1 MGWFSRKKKSQDPNQ
16 NSARTARARGMESLE
31 ERTVLSGLTIS
42 DELARALKLG
52 SQSGGKIDSSLAQLY
67 DAYSHRT
74 TDQNFSIGQTSVANG
89 RVYLDDGRV
98 SISVRSKGSVG
109 ELNGQ
114 LAGIGIQG
122 ARINGDA
129 VTGWLG
135 VDKIDDLMGLSSVRS
150 AEWNIAP
157 VTNVGLVT
165 SQADIGLRANI
176 ARATYGVDGRGVR
189 IGVISDSYNSLGG
202 AAAGVLSGDL
212 PSNVVVLS
220 DQLGTDEGRGMIELI
235 HDLAPG
241 AEVYFHAVGNTPEDM
256 ASAME
261 RLAAA
266 GCSIIVDDVSFF
278 NEPLF
283 QDGII
288 AQTIDRLTNQGVA
301 MFGSAGNAAANSF
314 EDNFRKSGQFIEDF
328 FPPGT
333 TDDALRAAIG
343 TGELMDFN
351 PGNAVDI
358 IQPVVSG
365 GSVLFLQW
373 DNSFASATGGRVG
386 AIHDYDV
393 LVVNADGELITLSFD
408 RNVVTGDAFEAVVI
422 PEDAA
427 GILIVNRTGAN
438 NFLKYT
444 WRGPFNAFEF
454 TNSQIG
460 HSTVSGNH
468 QAAGL
473 IAVGAA
479 FYNNPVNN
487 PEDFTSLGT
496 VKIFFD
502 TEGNR
507 VTTTYRNKP
516 QVTGIDGTNTTFFGG
531 IDVEGDGFPNF
542 FGTSAA
548 APHVA
553 AVAALMKQVA
563 PSATPRQIRIALEQT
578 AADMGP
584 VGYDF
589 FTGYGLV
596 QADAAIAFLQRNLRS
611 VIIVDVSQS
620 MTSFD
625 SLDINGDGNLSQ
637 ADDLDN
643 DGVKGTP
650 LDQAIAVLNRLD
662 TERFFMPKV
671 SVIVFGRD
679 ARFIDVSPEAGVQTE
694 TNYVPGYIQQ
704 LTSIAMGQGGSLQTT
719 LVDSSK
725 SYYDR
730 ALWLM
735 YNTIQPNEFVDAY
748 LITDGSGLLGSSNLV
763 INALA
768 SKDVTVNTFVVGH
781 YYTAGSLGA
790 VQRIADGT
798 QGSVA
803 LDFTPKIVDN
813 KAIRPVAS
821 TNPFPSNNIALN
833 QFESI
838 FTNGF
843 QPMRLNGVD
852 AANAFRP
859 TPSTNGGGTGYSS
872 FFNFSSSRRSQNST
886 STDDTDVAVGTP
898 VNPDP
903 SRDDNGGSDV
913 GEPRPGDVAIE
924 LDDPV
929 LIDRTDSDLTEASNV

>member
-1 MGWFSRKKKSQDPNQ
+1 
-16 NSARTARARGMESLE
+16 MESLE
-31 ERTVLSGLTIS
+31 ERTVLSGFTIS
-42 DELARALKLG
+42 DDLAQAIKLG
-52 SQSGGKIDSSLAQLY
+52 AQSGGKIDTGLAQLY
-67 DAYSHRT
+67 EAYSNRPAG
-74 TDQNFSIGQTSVANG
+74 QNFSIGDVPSANG
-89 RVYLDDGRV
+89 RVFLNDGRV
-98 SISVRSKGSVG
+98 SISVRANGGVG
-109 ELNGQ
+109 ALNGQ
-114 LAGIGIQG
+114 LAGIGMQG
-122 ARINGDA
+122 ARISGDQ

-135 VDKIDDLMGLSSVRS
+135 VDKIDDLMGLASVRS
-150 AEWNIAP
+150 AAWNVSPI
-157 VTNVGLVT
+157 TNVGRVT
-165 SQADIGLRANI
+165 SQADVGLRANI
-176 ARATYGVDGRGVR
+176 ARATYGVNGAGVR

-202 AAAGVLSGDL
+202 ASAGVRSGDL
-212 PSNVVVLS
+212 PANVVVLS
-220 DQLGTDEGRGMIELI
+220 DAIGTDEGRGMIELI

-241 AEVYFHAVGNTPEDM
+241 AEVYFHSVGNTPSDM

-266 GCSIIVDDVSFF
+266 GCNIIVDDVSFYS
-278 NEPLF
+278 EPFF

-288 AQTIDRLTNQGVA
+288 AQTTDRLSNQGVV
-301 MFGSAGNAAANSF
+301 MIGSAGNGGAQSF
-314 EDNFRKSGQFIEDF
+314 EDNFRPSGQFIEDF
-328 FPPGT
+328 FPPGSG
-333 TDDALRAAIG
+333 DDVLRAAIG

-351 PGNAVDI
+351 PGSAVDI

-373 DNSFASATGGRVG
+373 DNSFASATQGRVG
-386 AIHDYDV
+386 AVHDYDV
-393 LVVNADGELITLSFD
+393 LVVDADGALINLSFD
-408 RNVVTGDAFEAVVI
+408 RNVVTGDAFEIVSI
-422 PEDAA
+422 PEEAA

-438 NFLKYT
+438 NFLKYH

-479 FYNNPVNN
+479 FYNNPASN
-487 PEDFTSLGT
+487 PESFTSLGT

-531 IDVEGDGFPNF
+531 SDIEGDGFPNF

-553 AVAALMKQVA
+553 AVAALMKQAA
-563 PSATPRQIRIALEQT
+563 PNATPRQIRIALERT
-578 AADMGP
+578 AQDMGP

-589 FTGYGLV
+589 FTGFGLV
-596 QADAAIAFLQRNLRS
+596 RADAAIAFLQQNLRS

-620 MTSFD
+620 MTNFD
-625 SLDINGDGNLSQ
+625 SLDINGDGKLSD
-637 ADDLDN
+637 ADDLDH
-643 DGVKGTP
+643 DGTKGTP

-671 SVIVFGRD
+671 SIIVFGRD

-694 TNYVPGYIQQ
+694 TNYSPGYVQQ
-704 LTSIAMGQGGSLQTT
+704 LTSLSTGQGGSLQTT
-719 LVDSSK
+719 LVDPSK

-730 ALWLM
+730 PLWLM
-735 YNTIQPNEFVDAY
+735 YNTIAANEFVDAY

-763 INALA
+763 VNALA
-768 SKDVTVNTFVVGH
+768 SKNVTVNTFVVGH

-790 VQRIADGT
+790 IQRIADGT
-798 QGSVA
+798 KGSVA
-803 LDFTPKIVDN
+803 LDFTPKIIDN
-813 KAIRPVAS
+813 KEFRPVAS

-852 AANAFRP
+852 SANAYRP
-859 TPSTNGGGTGYSS
+859 VPSTNTNGTSYSS
-872 FFNFSSSRRSQNST
+872 FFSFAPARRAQENSVD
-886 STDDTDVAVGTP
+886 SDVADGTP

-913 GEPRPGDVAIE
+913 NEPNPGDVTID

-929 LIDRTDSDLTEASNV
+929 MVDPVTGKPTGDDIITV